1 MHEGPLIHRWWM
13 VSPDR
18 GVIDAG
24 AVAGWSSSVARWAHN
39 PEVAGSNP
47 APATNPVERS
57 PGSRGTSR
65 ILCGLQSTF
74 EAGLLGG
81 SRRPGTTFASE
92 RLPMAGVAE
101 PGNRASI
108 SGGETVFGGK
118 AKF

>member
-47 APATNPVERS
+47 APATNEKAQGEIPGPFRSVMGSASRVVDHERIVQGVEYGDVDRRTRC
-57 PGSRGTSR
+57 GIAHARCR
-65 ILCGLQSTF
+65 II
-74 EAGLLGG
+74 A
-81 SRRPGTTFASE
+81 RA
-92 RLPMAGVAE
+92 AGVID
-101 PGNRASI
+101 R
-108 SGGETVFGGK
+108 
-118 AKF
+118 

>member
-1 MHEGPLIHRWWM
+1 
-13 VSPDR
+13 
-18 GVIDAG
+18 
-24 AVAGWSSSVARWAHN
+24 
-39 PEVAGSNP
+39 
-47 APATNPVERS
+47 
-57 PGSRGTSR
+57 
-65 ILCGLQSTF
+65 LQSTF